1 MFNPIIVLYTY
12 FPEKLAFRV
21 LLVAIMAASFTALF
35 DLLWRKGRLSRN
47 KSRVYTL
54 LFLYVSALLF
64 VIVLGRRTQLYTRV
78 ELNPF
83 IGYQK
88 LLISDSIRD
97 WGETVLN
104 VVAFVPVGFLTCVVT
119 KRARAVKAVLFGSTL
134 SVLFE
139 SLQFFMRNG
148 YCETRYVI
156 NNTFGALFGAVLGI
170 ICIIIVSKRKAD

>member
-139 SLQFFMRNG
+139 SLQFLCATVIAKPEMSST
-148 YCETRYVI
+148 TRSERCLAR
-156 NNTFGALFGAVLGI
+156 FLE
-170 ICIIIVSKRKAD
+170 

>member
-1 MFNPIIVLYTY
+1 M
-12 FPEKLAFRV
+12 
-21 LLVAIMAASFTALF
+21 
-35 DLLWRKGRLSRN
+35 
-47 KSRVYTL
+47 
-54 LFLYVSALLF
+54 
-64 VIVLGRRTQLYTRV
+64 
-78 ELNPF
+78 
-83 IGYQK
+83 
-88 LLISDSIRD
+88 
-97 WGETVLN
+97 LN

-148 YCETRYVI
+148 YCETRDVI